1 MNRLHII
8 DEITKKET
16 FVFDIFVNEPF
27 NILFVKDRQ
36 TKQKYIMVREKD
48 ADPFDM
54 TKCQLLPVP
63 YCQYDSIELQV
74 EKNVRE

>member
-27 NILFVKDRQ
+27 NILFVKDRE
-36 TKQKYIMVREKD
+36 TKQRYLMVRESG
-48 ADPFDM
+48 ADPYDV
-54 TKCQLLPVP
+54 TKRQLFPIP
-63 YCQYDSIELQV
+63 YCQYDNIELQI
-74 EKNVRE
+74 EKVKE